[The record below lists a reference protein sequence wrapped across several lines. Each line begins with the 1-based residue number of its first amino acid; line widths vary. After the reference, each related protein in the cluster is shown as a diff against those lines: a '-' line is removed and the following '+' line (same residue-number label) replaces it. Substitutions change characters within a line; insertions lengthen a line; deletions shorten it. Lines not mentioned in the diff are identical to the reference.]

1 MAIIYKKMKHDE
13 VSILPEIVVKKM
25 NEEKGWVFCAIDT
38 DKDKWCACLML
49 SMTEGIQ
56 DMMQLQGLYV
66 KPTYRNENIGKCLL
80 NYAINVAIS
89 AGVRSFFYKEITET
103 RGMLWASRHICASMG
118 FHASVIDEHI
128 VYYDA
133 KTLKDNE
140 NINKVIRKTEKIP
153 IVKLTD
159 YNDIRLRKLKKKI
172 NSNLYF
178 LENDIYDLEYSRF
191 YVDKDKILAVAFVKS
206 YDEREATFQGIY
218 FADDC
223 PKDKIKIINP
233 ILMVH
238 CINSILDAGYEK
250 LYLTIQGDTDHD
262 ATVGLLGEPDGDYYA
277 IEWIKNV

>member
-191 YVDKDKILAVAFVKS
+191 YVDKDKILAVACVKS
-206 YDEREATFQGIY
+206 DDEREATFQGIY